1 MAPQSPPTASATHQ
15 PAADRSSAQITFLG
29 AAGMV
34 SGSRH
39 LVDVGGSR
47 VLVDCGLFQGE
58 KHLRERNWDRF
69 PVPADSIDAVV
80 LTHGHI
86 DHSGWLPRL
95 VREGFKG
102 PILTSPPTADLLGLL
117 LYDSAK
123 CQQEDAAYA
132 NRKGFSKHRPALP
145 LYDERDVNQTLRL
158 VKPVARETWFEPAT
172 GVRCRFQNAGHMLGS
187 SFIEMEIAAAGGLRR
202 LLFSGDVGRYD
213 APLYH
218 DPVAAPA
225 CDYLI
230 CESTYGDRDHPAS
243 RPLDELETAT
253 KEALARGG
261 MMLVASFAIGRCQQL
276 VYLLRTLMVSG
287 RLPEVPVWIDSPMA
301 VEATEVFRRHVAEH
315 DFTEARMAGVSEAL
329 ASPFVRMAKTALE
342 SKAINAHQGPG
353 IVIASSGM
361 MNGGRILHHLAQ
373 RLPDPK
379 TTVLVAG
386 FQAIGTRGR
395 RLIEGAKF
403 LQIHGR
409 DIPVKAAV
417 RQVDAL
423 SGHAD
428 RHELGRWLASTPAP
442 KKTFLVHGEPPA
454 ARGMA
459 EFLRETRGWE
469 VDIPAIGTVAELDSP
484 TAQATIDTSP

>member
-1 MAPQSPPTASATHQ
+1 MADQQNAPHAAAS
-15 PAADRSSAQITFLG
+15 ITFLG

-39 LVDVGGSR
+39 LVEAGGSR

-58 KHLRERNWDRF
+58 KSLRERNWDRF
-69 PVPADSIDAVV
+69 AVPPETIDAVV

-102 PILTSPPTADLLGLL
+102 PILTSPATADLLGLL

-123 CQQEDAAYA
+123 CQDEDAAYA
-132 NRKGFSKHRPALP
+132 NRKGYSKHRPALP
-145 LYDERDVNQTLRL
+145 LYDERDVDRTLRL
-158 VKPVARETWFEPAT
+158 VKAVARDTWFEPAT
-172 GVRCRFQNAGHMLGS
+172 GVRCRFHDAGHMLGS
-187 SFIEMEIAAAGGLRR
+187 SFIEMEVAVAGGMRTVV
-202 LLFSGDVGRYD
+202 FSGDVGRYD

-218 DPVAAPA
+218 DPVPVSP
-225 CDYLI
+225 CDYLV
-230 CESTYGDRDHPAS
+230 CESTYGDRDHPVS
-243 RPLDELETAT
+243 RPLDELEAVT
-253 KEALARGG
+253 KESLARGG
-261 MMLVASFAIGRCQQL
+261 MMLVASFAVGRCQQL
-276 VYLLRTLMVSG
+276 VYLLRTLMAAG

-301 VEATEVFRRHVAEH
+301 VEATAVFRRHVAEH
-315 DFTEARMAGVSEAL
+315 DFTEAKMAGVAEAL
-329 ASPFVRMAKTALE
+329 ASPFVRMAKTSAE
-342 SKAINAHQGPG
+342 SKAINAHEGPG

-395 RLIEGAKF
+395 SLIDGARF
-403 LQIHGR
+403 LRIHGR
-409 DIPVKAAV
+409 DIPVKAAI
-417 RQVDAL
+417 RRVDAL

-428 RHELGRWLASTPAP
+428 RREIGRWLAGIPAAP
-442 KKTFLVHGEPPA
+442 RKTFLVHGEPPA

-459 EFLRETRGWE
+459 DFLRETRGWDVE
-469 VDIPAIGTVAELDSP
+469 IPAIGTVARLDS
-484 TAQATIDTSP
+484 

>member
-1 MAPQSPPTASATHQ
+1 MDKQ
-15 PAADRSSAQITFLG
+15 PAQRTSPAGSVAQLTFLG

-39 LVDVGGSR
+39 LVEAGGSR

-58 KHLRERNWDRF
+58 KQLRERNWDRF
-69 PVPADSIDAVV
+69 PVAAGSIDAVV

-123 CQQEDAAYA
+123 CQEEDAAYA
-132 NRKGFSKHRPALP
+132 NRKGYSKHQPALP
-145 LYDERDVNQTLRL
+145 LYDERDVDRTLRL
-158 VKPVARETWFEPAT
+158 VKPVARGGWFEPA
-172 GVRCRFQNAGHMLGS
+172 GSVRCRFHDAGHMLGS
-187 SFIEMEIAAAGGLRR
+187 SFVEMELATVAGPRR
-202 LLFSGDVGRYD
+202 LVFSGDIGRFD

-218 DPVAAPA
+218 DPVPPPA
-225 CDYLI
+225 CDYLV
-230 CESTYGDRDHPAS
+230 CESTYGDRDHPPS
-243 RPLDELETAT
+243 RPLDDLEAAV
-253 KEALARGG
+253 KESLARGG
-261 MMLVASFAIGRCQQL
+261 MMLVASFAVGRCQQL
-276 VYLLRTLMVSG
+276 VYLLRTLMASG

-301 VEATEVFRRHVAEH
+301 VEATDVFRRHAEEH
-315 DFTEARMAGVSEAL
+315 DFAEAKMAGVAEAL
-329 ASPFVRMAKTALE
+329 ASPFVRMAKTAEE
-342 SKAINAHQGPG
+342 SKAINAHKGPG

-395 RLIEGAKF
+395 SLIDGAKY
-403 LQIHGR
+403 LRIHGR
-409 DIPVKAAV
+409 DVPVRAAV
-417 RQVDAL
+417 RRVDAL

-428 RHELGRWLASTPAP
+428 RHEIGRWLAGMPAP

-454 ARGMA
+454 ARGMQD
-459 EFLRETRGWE
+459 FLKETRGWDVE
-469 VDIPAIGTVAELDSP
+469 VAAIGVTARLDS
-484 TAQATIDTSP
+484 